1 MQGMPISSVAPRGCF
16 AGGATSRIVSA
27 ELLRFRDSRS
37 VDALLEET
45 TLACFSWETG
55 VGFGFALIVP
65 TALSS
70 LFSWER
76 DCPFT
81 FGNGVDDLDGKAG
94 MLDTDRAVDLRVA
107 VDLVDVVE
115 RTDAVE
121 AVRFATG
128 PVREVSAGFP
138 LSEGVV
144 LEATDG
150 GRLGMRGVLA
160 PVV

>member
-81 FGNGVDDLDGKAG
+81 FGNGVDDLFPQIKVIRAPMDSFEPIATNPSLFTPSLTTTPTTANFS
-94 MLDTDRAVDLRVA
+94 LDYTV
-107 VDLVDVVE
+107 
-115 RTDAVE
+115 TSSI
-121 AVRFATG
+121 T
-128 PVREVSAGFP
+128 FP
-138 LSEGVV
+138 C
-144 LEATDG
+144 A
-150 GRLGMRGVLA
+150 RCIR
-160 PVV
+160 